1 MTQLPAPARPRVI
14 VIDDSKLMR
23 VSIRNV
29 LKDEFTLV
37 EAESGEQGWDLL
49 CADPTLQV
57 VITDAQ
63 MPGIDGYE
71 LIARIRACDK
81 APLRSLPI
89 IMITGADDETARERA
104 LKTGATDFI
113 TKPFDKIQLLARI
126 RAHAK
131 ADNTTRQLAQTS
143 ETLAEQGGVDAL
155 TGISS
160 RRFFID
166 RGTQDLAF
174 SARRSQDLSV
184 IALHVDRFVDL
195 QKQLGAETANKV
207 LVWVAKKLKETVR
220 TEDTVARIDGATFAI
235 IAGAAGRM
243 EAAVLC
249 ERARKALNS
258 APWTESGQPIVV
270 TGSLGLVCLSFDKLT
285 SIEAFLTLAHQR
297 AARAQADGGN
307 RTVAANAPEK
317 KSAVAELPPGIES
330 ALQMVAA
337 RQLDRLQP
345 HFLTLLRR
353 LLPLFEAANGKLN
366 LGIGEHL
373 AAIKTKLTPP

>member
-1 MTQLPAPARPRVI
+1 MTTPTTRPRVI

-37 EAESGEQGWDLL
+37 EAESGERGWDLL

-71 LIARIRACDK
+71 LIARIRACDT

-104 LKTGATDFI
+104 LKAGATDFI
-113 TKPFDKIQLLARI
+113 TKPFDKTQLLARI
-126 RAHAK
+126 RAHAN
-131 ADNTTRQLAQTS
+131 ADNTTRKLAQTT
-143 ETLAEQGGVDAL
+143 ETLAEQGAVDAL

-160 RRFFID
+160 RRYFIE
-166 RGTQDLAF
+166 RGTQELAF
-174 SARRSQDLSV
+174 SVRRNQDLSV
-184 IALHVDRFVDL
+184 VALHVDRYDDL
-195 QKQLGAETANKV
+195 LQQHGQAQADKILG
-207 LVWVAKKLKETVR
+207 WVAKKLKETVR
-220 TEDTVARIDGATFAI
+220 TEDTVARIEGATFAI
-235 IAGAAGRM
+235 IAGAAGRL

-249 ERARKALNS
+249 ERARKALNG
-258 APWTESGQPIVV
+258 APWTDSGQSIVV
-270 TGSLGLVCLSFDKLT
+270 TGSLGLVCLSYDKPAN
-285 SIEAFLTLAHQR
+285 IEAFLMLANQR
-297 AARAQADGGN
+297 AARAGAAGGN
-307 RTVAANAPEK
+307 RTVAAEAVEKRPAATPE
-317 KSAVAELPPGIES
+317 PTPGIEA

-337 RQLDRLQP
+337 RNTEKLHP
-345 HFLTLLRR
+345 HFIALLRR
-353 LLPLFEAANGKLN
+353 LLPLFEAANDKLN

-373 AAIKTKLTPP
+373 AAIKSRLQKP

>member
-1 MTQLPAPARPRVI
+1 MTDPVVRPRVI

-71 LIARIRACDK
+71 LIARIRACDT
-81 APLRSLPI
+81 AQLRSLPI

-104 LKTGATDFI
+104 LKAGATDFI
-113 TKPFDKIQLLARI
+113 TKPFDKTQLLARI

-143 ETLAEQGGVDAL
+143 ETLAEQGAVDAL

-160 RRFFID
+160 RRYFIE

-174 SARRSQDLSV
+174 SVRRNQDLSV
-184 IALHVDRFVDL
+184 IALHVDRYGDL
-195 QKQLGAETANKV
+195 AKQLGQDAANK
-207 LVWVAKKLKETVR
+207 LLNWVAKKLKETVR
-220 TEDTVARIDGATFAI
+220 TEDTVARLDGATFAI

-258 APWTESGQPIVV
+258 APWTETGNPIAV
-270 TGSLGLVCLSFDKLT
+270 TGSLGLVCLSFDKPA
-285 SIEAFLTLAHQR
+285 SIEAFLSLANQR

-307 RTVAANAPEK
+307 RFVAANAPAK
-317 KSAVAELPPGIES
+317 KPATVAEPAPGIEA

-337 RQLDRLQP
+337 RNTEKLQP
-345 HFLTLLRR
+345 HFLALLRR
-353 LLPLFEAANGKLN
+353 LLPLFETANEKLS

-373 AAIKTKLTPP
+373 AAIKTRLQKP